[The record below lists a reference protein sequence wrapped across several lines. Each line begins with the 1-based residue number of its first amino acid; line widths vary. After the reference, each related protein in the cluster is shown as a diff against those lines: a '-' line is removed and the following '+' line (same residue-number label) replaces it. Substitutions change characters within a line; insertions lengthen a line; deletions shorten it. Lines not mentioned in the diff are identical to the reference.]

1 MLILT
6 IILSMSILNPV
17 KAQELPPPT
26 QNPPPNQNQFNGTFV
41 SWSSQQNT
49 TQDTWNWTNQ
59 AWEFG
64 PYPNYAIYL
73 QNGTEVSDVNF
84 VPLGE
89 PFRVVINIQ
98 KSIFMGNTTLG
109 RAGLQ
114 WNTEL
119 RTQNGTISGNANCRM
134 IYINR
139 METQF
144 WNESNAW
151 HVESS
156 IFNQSTSG
164 PIGQYPQPPTQQS
177 SFYKFDNVLSRV
189 IESSDSWR
197 IEIVGSFNTT
207 STPAGPYWVNL
218 EVTDQTDSWIDFGY
232 RAWQGKRSPN
242 RMVAVGKPGFIYGGY
257 QDAWAFEKLDMENN
271 PVLSVSKG
279 AQWKMRFNVTSSTF
293 TNITVGFELAWN
305 VKKFVN
311 VTNWYQKTVTE
322 LGGWMY
328 NETSD
333 TYYWNSSMPVTRT
346 EQVFGTHL
354 EERWI
359 NVQHNRIV
367 NVTRQYWDP
376 ETNEPRLVI
385 EQQMVQDKLF
395 LIYDQATHSF
405 DVKQGYSYWEYDASL
420 NKDQEIQVLN
430 PLNASDPSTQFYDLS
445 LTGSNWA
452 QTGPNNYVIEFV
464 GSFSNTTYS
473 DRDEYWLQ
481 LSVYG
486 KTDPIWTNWQN
497 TNPSDFQIAV
507 DKPVALSTILNS
519 QGHPVTGSMFQ
530 TDRDKSF
537 SVQSK
542 VYGASKLYQDI
553 DGVGVVFRSSFGTWS
568 ANESYNSD
576 IEIRLV
582 KDLTTGELSSIT
594 YNRTNRNK
602 FVYGSHRGW
611 AYVNV
616 TDWHMDF
623 NITTGTWEW
632 VNSPHL
638 IWNETT
644 LTDWHWEYSRL
655 NQTEYA
661 RNPNSPNI
669 WIDTTMTWVNDFDP
683 AFRMPS
689 PYAVL
694 NSANIALNNEMIIV
708 NLNVTFA
715 PTSPEGNYWW
725 NMIFQNMTYGRDSSQ
740 GWGEH
745 IITEWTSEPV
755 YYVNGAVTGGQAWYV
770 EKPSTPLY
778 TTYNGTKYQLNQ
790 MPYITVGDVD
800 IPIKARTQ
808 YDQWRQEEWTEYLL
822 RDPYNPSLGTEP
834 RYYELL
840 NGTKIYVQE
849 AFQAVIRTLQL
860 NCSDAY
866 IMVDGSKIPLPNG
879 TTFSTYMN
887 RAGQDFAE
895 HFYDPIQGDV
905 VPFNYEFLNGTRIYR
920 NAPFETASFN
930 ATTNH
935 WEITNP
941 YYNASVTTLL
951 VESVGSGVKLN
962 NTVVLLREP
971 GFWQT
976 QPDGS
981 GYYLIMKNGTRIT
994 IKDPWGVPD
1003 NQRIVTIDGLNYTIG
1018 WPNQYYQ
1025 GIYEGETLLI
1035 RGGGWDGYVRNYY
1048 YTDLGVEDGTKY
1060 ELPYSGAMATSWWDM
1075 EGLESEGRRLRT
1087 FKSIT
1092 LNGNEYILNFDDTT
1106 KSYYIILDGGV
1117 RETVTYP
1124 VRDVGYYYSNINGEK
1139 CWTIIQNGWILK
1151 YGVYTDKS
1159 NQFSPNGTLVT
1170 TTGYDPLGHTWSDFN
1185 RYGYDRENATLYI
1198 SMLNGTRI
1206 NLNSGMYV
1214 IVWKVQVGNQTYYTT
1229 DSYDHMESVTDNA
1242 TGQVMYMNYFTT
1254 LNNEKVYF
1262 NWNDNP
1268 ASWLEEIHI
1277 PIPGTNY
1284 TRLIPYSWQP
1294 QQVFDTIYIY
1304 NITIPNTGV
1313 YYENGSEVS
1322 VGTNFKVYGTSYGPG
1337 TRYNY
1342 GWNNNIWV
1350 PFGANVPGTS
1360 APWNNSQIVNYF
1372 TTLDGTRIYSF
1383 GQFGW
1388 NGTGNSWDSNAQ
1400 WTYLNDDSVSGNKT
1414 VNAAEGG
1421 YCIYLNDTIKVDV
1434 TSPNPYGGMP
1444 NQYLIMTNGTY
1455 LNVQWIDFP
1464 VNQYAT
1470 IIGTEEYFFRR
1481 VVTYYNFTDSGTVYT
1496 LADPFQFDYHQI
1508 LTPSIYQTPTI
1519 STDSST
1525 WLWMNATTDSI
1536 LHDEIGYYLINASDF
1551 SRIYLQLVDDWGN
1564 LSTAVRSQ
1572 VFRDQ
1577 LSDYY
1582 PRFSIVING
1591 TQFFVLDP
1599 SPVVGRW
1606 DGEGTVEQA
1615 LYRYPNSI
1623 NGILEEGTPYN
1634 ITLTQGDYWRTDLR
1648 IRRLETVTIEGT
1660 QYEVEE
1666 QHQWKSSYQVTIGGE
1681 ALDVQLDTMS
1691 IYKSHKMWGEVYT
1704 WMLTDLSISTSR
1716 QVNDIIVGTPK
1727 NGMWGIQAFG
1737 VVEDTGAI
1745 DLDGDL
1751 ATTADQYFVRRL
1763 NTGSNVR
1770 NETVERMWVEL
1781 VWNPNSSRIG
1791 DEVHV
1796 GAWMG
1801 KLHVTWT
1808 SEWSESYIWYYA
1820 SNMTNVSASEMEKI
1834 ISTVMDSATKQAKPG
1849 YWDIAHMV
1857 QNQTWAD
1864 VIAKAEKENWNWI
1877 DNNTNEWEWLWF
1889 GTQQDYSVNS
1899 VSGNSTQNVG
1909 IGLRYEFAGLSLF
1922 NNTEQTHYFMPKS
1935 VGNISFI
1942 TPGEAFGNTNATGN
1956 MIVPLNA
1963 TIDFGVAY
1971 DNVNGTLFPYS
1982 AQRSMW
1988 GWWDRPVFGADFDA
2002 PNFMNKPTASAVDQL
2017 AFIVHFTGNQ
2027 TLGSASY
2034 NEASMKIDQRVG
2046 NWNLDPD
2053 VIDGR
2058 EQNSS
2063 GVMVPLRGNEVL
2075 ADRSMA
2081 INYYVTASSSMAW
2094 DVMDEKG
2101 AIVDNN
2107 NVTES
2112 SRFNLASQL
2121 TNVNFASV
2129 KLGSTY
2135 DWNKPTTST
2144 DMIRTLNVT
2153 SKTSPIN
2160 NFQASYQSD
2169 AGKSSTGFD
2178 ISSSMYF
2185 LTTGFPHWDGYG
2197 IYNDP
2202 EVSLLVSKGVDVQQ
2216 QPPTQP
2222 PTQGTTTNPKES
2234 PKETPAQT
2242 PTEPP
2247 VEPPTTP
2254 PVTPPTVPPTVPP
2267 TEPPAVTGTELLV
2280 FIAVGVAAAVAVVAV
2295 VFVRTRKK

>member
-1 MLILT
+1 MKKRKRSLQSAMLILT

-189 IESSDSWR
+189 IESSDSWQ

-405 DVKQGYSYWEYDASL
+405 DVKQGYSYWAYDTSL
-420 NKDQEIQVLN
+420 NRDMEIQVLN

-582 KDLTTGELSSIT
+582 KDLTTGELSSVT
-594 YNRTNRNK
+594 YNRTNRNQ

-669 WIDTTMTWVNDFDP
+669 WIDTTMTWVSDFDP
-683 AFRMPS
+683 AFRVPS
-689 PYAVL
+689 SYAVL

-715 PTSPEGNYWW
+715 PTAPEGNYWW

-745 IITEWTSEPV
+745 VITEWTSEPV
-755 YYVNGAVTGGQAWYV
+755 YYVNGTVTGGQAWYV

-790 MPYITVGDVD
+790 IPYITVGDVD

-808 YDQWRQEEWTEYLL
+808 YDQWQQEELTEYLL

-849 AFQAVIRTLQL
+849 AYQAVIRTLQL

-866 IMVDGSKIPLPNG
+866 MMVDGSKIPLPNG

-887 RAGQDFAE
+887 RAGQDF
-895 HFYDPIQGDV
+895 
-905 VPFNYEFLNGTRIYR
+905 
-920 NAPFETASFN
+920 
-930 ATTNH
+930 
-935 WEITNP
+935 
-941 YYNASVTTLL
+941 
-951 VESVGSGVKLN
+951 
-962 NTVVLLREP
+962 
-971 GFWQT
+971 
-976 QPDGS
+976 
-981 GYYLIMKNGTRIT
+981 
-994 IKDPWGVPD
+994 
-1003 NQRIVTIDGLNYTIG
+1003 
-1018 WPNQYYQ
+1018 
-1025 GIYEGETLLI
+1025 
-1035 RGGGWDGYVRNYY
+1035 
-1048 YTDLGVEDGTKY
+1048 
-1060 ELPYSGAMATSWWDM
+1060 
-1075 EGLESEGRRLRT
+1075 
-1087 FKSIT
+1087 
-1092 LNGNEYILNFDDTT
+1092 
-1106 KSYYIILDGGV
+1106 
-1117 RETVTYP
+1117 
-1124 VRDVGYYYSNINGEK
+1124 
-1139 CWTIIQNGWILK
+1139 
-1151 YGVYTDKS
+1151 
-1159 NQFSPNGTLVT
+1159 
-1170 TTGYDPLGHTWSDFN
+1170 
-1185 RYGYDRENATLYI
+1185 
-1198 SMLNGTRI
+1198 
-1206 NLNSGMYV
+1206 
-1214 IVWKVQVGNQTYYTT
+1214 
-1229 DSYDHMESVTDNA
+1229 
-1242 TGQVMYMNYFTT
+1242 
-1254 LNNEKVYF
+1254 
-1262 NWNDNP
+1262 
-1268 ASWLEEIHI
+1268 
-1277 PIPGTNY
+1277 
-1284 TRLIPYSWQP
+1284 
-1294 QQVFDTIYIY
+1294 
-1304 NITIPNTGV
+1304 
-1313 YYENGSEVS
+1313 
-1322 VGTNFKVYGTSYGPG
+1322 
-1337 TRYNY
+1337 
-1342 GWNNNIWV
+1342 
-1350 PFGANVPGTS
+1350 
-1360 APWNNSQIVNYF
+1360 
-1372 TTLDGTRIYSF
+1372 
-1383 GQFGW
+1383 
-1388 NGTGNSWDSNAQ
+1388 
-1400 WTYLNDDSVSGNKT
+1400 
-1414 VNAAEGG
+1414 
-1421 YCIYLNDTIKVDV
+1421 
-1434 TSPNPYGGMP
+1434 
-1444 NQYLIMTNGTY
+1444 
-1455 LNVQWIDFP
+1455 
-1464 VNQYAT
+1464 
-1470 IIGTEEYFFRR
+1470 
-1481 VVTYYNFTDSGTVYT
+1481 
-1496 LADPFQFDYHQI
+1496 
-1508 LTPSIYQTPTI
+1508 
-1519 STDSST
+1519 
-1525 WLWMNATTDSI
+1525 
-1536 LHDEIGYYLINASDF
+1536 
-1551 SRIYLQLVDDWGN
+1551 
-1564 LSTAVRSQ
+1564 
-1572 VFRDQ
+1572 
-1577 LSDYY
+1577 
-1582 PRFSIVING
+1582 
-1591 TQFFVLDP
+1591 
-1599 SPVVGRW
+1599 
-1606 DGEGTVEQA
+1606 
-1615 LYRYPNSI
+1615 
-1623 NGILEEGTPYN
+1623 
-1634 ITLTQGDYWRTDLR
+1634 
-1648 IRRLETVTIEGT
+1648 
-1660 QYEVEE
+1660 
-1666 QHQWKSSYQVTIGGE
+1666 
-1681 ALDVQLDTMS
+1681 
-1691 IYKSHKMWGEVYT
+1691 
-1704 WMLTDLSISTSR
+1704 
-1716 QVNDIIVGTPK
+1716 
-1727 NGMWGIQAFG
+1727 
-1737 VVEDTGAI
+1737 
-1745 DLDGDL
+1745 
-1751 ATTADQYFVRRL
+1751 
-1763 NTGSNVR
+1763 
-1770 NETVERMWVEL
+1770 
-1781 VWNPNSSRIG
+1781 
-1791 DEVHV
+1791 
-1796 GAWMG
+1796 
-1801 KLHVTWT
+1801 
-1808 SEWSESYIWYYA
+1808 
-1820 SNMTNVSASEMEKI
+1820 
-1834 ISTVMDSATKQAKPG
+1834 
-1849 YWDIAHMV
+1849 
-1857 QNQTWAD
+1857 
-1864 VIAKAEKENWNWI
+1864 
-1877 DNNTNEWEWLWF
+1877 
-1889 GTQQDYSVNS
+1889 
-1899 VSGNSTQNVG
+1899 
-1909 IGLRYEFAGLSLF
+1909 
-1922 NNTEQTHYFMPKS
+1922 
-1935 VGNISFI
+1935 
-1942 TPGEAFGNTNATGN
+1942 
-1956 MIVPLNA
+1956 
-1963 TIDFGVAY
+1963 
-1971 DNVNGTLFPYS
+1971 
-1982 AQRSMW
+1982 
-1988 GWWDRPVFGADFDA
+1988 
-2002 PNFMNKPTASAVDQL
+2002 
-2017 AFIVHFTGNQ
+2017 
-2027 TLGSASY
+2027 
-2034 NEASMKIDQRVG
+2034 
-2046 NWNLDPD
+2046 
-2053 VIDGR
+2053 
-2058 EQNSS
+2058 
-2063 GVMVPLRGNEVL
+2063 
-2075 ADRSMA
+2075 
-2081 INYYVTASSSMAW
+2081 
-2094 DVMDEKG
+2094 
-2101 AIVDNN
+2101 
-2107 NVTES
+2107 
-2112 SRFNLASQL
+2112 
-2121 TNVNFASV
+2121 
-2129 KLGSTY
+2129 
-2135 DWNKPTTST
+2135 
-2144 DMIRTLNVT
+2144 
-2153 SKTSPIN
+2153 
-2160 NFQASYQSD
+2160 
-2169 AGKSSTGFD
+2169 
-2178 ISSSMYF
+2178 
-2185 LTTGFPHWDGYG
+2185 
-2197 IYNDP
+2197 
-2202 EVSLLVSKGVDVQQ
+2202 
-2216 QPPTQP
+2216 
-2222 PTQGTTTNPKES
+2222 
-2234 PKETPAQT
+2234 
-2242 PTEPP
+2242 
-2247 VEPPTTP
+2247 
-2254 PVTPPTVPPTVPP
+2254 
-2267 TEPPAVTGTELLV
+2267 
-2280 FIAVGVAAAVAVVAV
+2280 
-2295 VFVRTRKK
+2295 

>member
-1 MLILT
+1 MKIRKRSLQSAILLL
-6 IILSMSILNPV
+6 IILLSITTLYPVHAQDLN
-17 KAQELPPPT
+17 PPT
-26 QNPPPNQNQFNGTFV
+26 QNPPPNQTSYNGTSV
-41 SWSSQQNT
+41 SWSTQQAT
-49 TQDTWNWTNQ
+49 TYDTWNWTNQ

-164 PIGQYPQPPTQQS
+164 PVGQYPQPPTQQN

-189 IESSDSWR
+189 IETSDSWR
-197 IEIVGSFNTT
+197 IEFVGSFNAT
-207 STPAGPYWVNL
+207 STPEGPYWVNL
-218 EVTDQTDSWIDFGY
+218 EVTDQSDSWIDFGY

-257 QDAWAFEKLDMENN
+257 QDSWTFEKLDMENN

-293 TNITVGFELAWN
+293 ANITVGFELAWN

-328 NETSD
+328 NATSD

-346 EQVFGTHL
+346 EQVYGPHL

-359 NVQHNRIV
+359 NVQHNRMV

-376 ETNEPRLVI
+376 VTNEPRLVI

-405 DVKQGYSYWEYDASL
+405 DVKQGYSYWAYDASL
-420 NKDQEIQVLN
+420 NRDLEIQVLN

-445 LTGSNWA
+445 LAGSNWT
-452 QTGPNNYVIEFV
+452 QTAPNNYVIEFV

-486 KTDPIWTNWQN
+486 RTDPIWTNWQN

-582 KDLTTGELSSIT
+582 KDLTTGELSSVT

-616 TDWHMDF
+616 TEWHMDF

-644 LTDWHWEYSRL
+644 LIDWHWEYSRL

-669 WIDTTMTWVNDFDP
+669 WIDTTMTWVSDFDP

-689 PYAVL
+689 SYAVL

-715 PTSPEGNYWW
+715 PTAPEGNYWW
-725 NMIFQNMTYGRDSSQ
+725 NMVFQNMTYGRDSSQ

-745 IITEWTSEPV
+745 VITEWTSEPV
-755 YYVNGAVTGGQAWYV
+755 YYVDGAVTGGQAWYV

-808 YDQWRQEEWTEYLL
+808 YDQWQQEEWTEYLL

-866 IMVDGSKIPLPNG
+866 MMVDGSKIPLPNG

-920 NAPFETASFN
+920 NAPFETSSFN

-951 VESVGSGVKLN
+951 MESVGSGVKLN

-1025 GIYEGETLLI
+1025 GTYEGETLLI

-1075 EGLESEGRRLRT
+1075 EGLESEGR
-1087 FKSIT
+1087 KI
-1092 LNGNEYILNFDDTT
+1092 ENF
-1106 KSYYIILDGGV
+1106 
-1117 RETVTYP
+1117 
-1124 VRDVGYYYSNINGEK
+1124 
-1139 CWTIIQNGWILK
+1139 Q
-1151 YGVYTDKS
+1151 
-1159 NQFSPNGTLVT
+1159 
-1170 TTGYDPLGHTWSDFN
+1170 
-1185 RYGYDRENATLYI
+1185 
-1198 SMLNGTRI
+1198 
-1206 NLNSGMYV
+1206 
-1214 IVWKVQVGNQTYYTT
+1214 
-1229 DSYDHMESVTDNA
+1229 
-1242 TGQVMYMNYFTT
+1242 
-1254 LNNEKVYF
+1254 
-1262 NWNDNP
+1262 
-1268 ASWLEEIHI
+1268 
-1277 PIPGTNY
+1277 
-1284 TRLIPYSWQP
+1284 
-1294 QQVFDTIYIY
+1294 
-1304 NITIPNTGV
+1304 
-1313 YYENGSEVS
+1313 
-1322 VGTNFKVYGTSYGPG
+1322 
-1337 TRYNY
+1337 
-1342 GWNNNIWV
+1342 
-1350 PFGANVPGTS
+1350 
-1360 APWNNSQIVNYF
+1360 
-1372 TTLDGTRIYSF
+1372 
-1383 GQFGW
+1383 
-1388 NGTGNSWDSNAQ
+1388 
-1400 WTYLNDDSVSGNKT
+1400 
-1414 VNAAEGG
+1414 
-1421 YCIYLNDTIKVDV
+1421 
-1434 TSPNPYGGMP
+1434 
-1444 NQYLIMTNGTY
+1444 
-1455 LNVQWIDFP
+1455 
-1464 VNQYAT
+1464 
-1470 IIGTEEYFFRR
+1470 
-1481 VVTYYNFTDSGTVYT
+1481 
-1496 LADPFQFDYHQI
+1496 
-1508 LTPSIYQTPTI
+1508 
-1519 STDSST
+1519 
-1525 WLWMNATTDSI
+1525 
-1536 LHDEIGYYLINASDF
+1536 
-1551 SRIYLQLVDDWGN
+1551 
-1564 LSTAVRSQ
+1564 
-1572 VFRDQ
+1572 
-1577 LSDYY
+1577 
-1582 PRFSIVING
+1582 
-1591 TQFFVLDP
+1591 
-1599 SPVVGRW
+1599 
-1606 DGEGTVEQA
+1606 
-1615 LYRYPNSI
+1615 
-1623 NGILEEGTPYN
+1623 
-1634 ITLTQGDYWRTDLR
+1634 
-1648 IRRLETVTIEGT
+1648 
-1660 QYEVEE
+1660 
-1666 QHQWKSSYQVTIGGE
+1666 
-1681 ALDVQLDTMS
+1681 
-1691 IYKSHKMWGEVYT
+1691 
-1704 WMLTDLSISTSR
+1704 
-1716 QVNDIIVGTPK
+1716 
-1727 NGMWGIQAFG
+1727 
-1737 VVEDTGAI
+1737 
-1745 DLDGDL
+1745 
-1751 ATTADQYFVRRL
+1751 
-1763 NTGSNVR
+1763 
-1770 NETVERMWVEL
+1770 
-1781 VWNPNSSRIG
+1781 
-1791 DEVHV
+1791 
-1796 GAWMG
+1796 
-1801 KLHVTWT
+1801 
-1808 SEWSESYIWYYA
+1808 
-1820 SNMTNVSASEMEKI
+1820 
-1834 ISTVMDSATKQAKPG
+1834 
-1849 YWDIAHMV
+1849 
-1857 QNQTWAD
+1857 
-1864 VIAKAEKENWNWI
+1864 
-1877 DNNTNEWEWLWF
+1877 
-1889 GTQQDYSVNS
+1889 
-1899 VSGNSTQNVG
+1899 
-1909 IGLRYEFAGLSLF
+1909 
-1922 NNTEQTHYFMPKS
+1922 
-1935 VGNISFI
+1935 
-1942 TPGEAFGNTNATGN
+1942 
-1956 MIVPLNA
+1956 
-1963 TIDFGVAY
+1963 
-1971 DNVNGTLFPYS
+1971 
-1982 AQRSMW
+1982 
-1988 GWWDRPVFGADFDA
+1988 
-2002 PNFMNKPTASAVDQL
+2002 
-2017 AFIVHFTGNQ
+2017 
-2027 TLGSASY
+2027 
-2034 NEASMKIDQRVG
+2034 
-2046 NWNLDPD
+2046 
-2053 VIDGR
+2053 
-2058 EQNSS
+2058 
-2063 GVMVPLRGNEVL
+2063 
-2075 ADRSMA
+2075 
-2081 INYYVTASSSMAW
+2081 
-2094 DVMDEKG
+2094 
-2101 AIVDNN
+2101 VDNF
-2107 NVTES
+2107 ERQRIHS
-2112 SRFNLASQL
+2112 
-2121 TNVNFASV
+2121 
-2129 KLGSTY
+2129 
-2135 DWNKPTTST
+2135 
-2144 DMIRTLNVT
+2144 
-2153 SKTSPIN
+2153 
-2160 NFQASYQSD
+2160 
-2169 AGKSSTGFD
+2169 
-2178 ISSSMYF
+2178 
-2185 LTTGFPHWDGYG
+2185 
-2197 IYNDP
+2197 
-2202 EVSLLVSKGVDVQQ
+2202 
-2216 QPPTQP
+2216 
-2222 PTQGTTTNPKES
+2222 
-2234 PKETPAQT
+2234 
-2242 PTEPP
+2242 
-2247 VEPPTTP
+2247 
-2254 PVTPPTVPPTVPP
+2254 
-2267 TEPPAVTGTELLV
+2267 EL
-2280 FIAVGVAAAVAVVAV
+2280 
-2295 VFVRTRKK
+2295 R